1 MWVAD
6 APLCVPVALFVYR
19 IMTKTLPE
27 QPITHSQLVTELAGC
42 GLGAGQVVLVHSS
55 LSSLGWVV
63 GGAQTVIQALL
74 DVLTPT
80 GTLMMPAHTGENTDP
95 ANWSNPPVPESW
107 WPIIRESRPAF
118 DPLRTP
124 TFRIGVIPEQ
134 FRTWPGVLRS
144 EHPVGSFAAHGPQ
157 AELLTR
163 DHVLEDTFGQRSPL
177 GKLYALDGFVLLL
190 GVGHDSN
197 TSLHL
202 AEYRAHWPG
211 RRTIREG
218 TAMQV
223 EGQRRWVEYDQLEF
237 ETEDFPIIGAAFERE
252 RGLFRG
258 KVGGATVRL
267 MKQRPLVDFAVT
279 WMETHR
285 DFRPMEAIL

>member
-1 MWVAD
+1 MPKPQA
-6 APLCVPVALFVYR
+6 AH
-19 IMTKTLPE
+19 
-27 QPITHSQLVTELAGC
+27 PITYQQLVTELAAC

-74 DVLTPT
+74 DVLTSS

-95 ANWSNPPVPESW
+95 ANWVAPPVPEPW
-107 WPIIRESRPAF
+107 WAVIRENRPAF

-124 TFRIGVIPEQ
+124 TFRIGVIPEL
-134 FRTWPGVLRS
+134 FRTWPGVVRS
-144 EHPVGSFAAHGPQ
+144 AHPVGSFAAHGPQ
-157 AELLTR
+157 APFLTD
-163 DHVLEDTFGQRSPL
+163 DHLLEDTFGQRSPL

-190 GVGHDSN
+190 GVGHENN

-202 AEYRAHWPG
+202 AEHRAHWPG

-218 TAMQV
+218 TAMLV
-223 EGQRRWVEYDQLEF
+223 EGQRRWVEYDQLDF
-237 ETEDFPIIGAAFERE
+237 ETEDFPIIGAAFEQE
-252 RGLFRG
+252 RGIVRG
-258 KVGGATVRL
+258 KVGAATVRL

-285 DFRPMEAIL
+285 DFRSVEEVL